1 MPIIGATELQPVN
14 ILGSYVQG
22 LEAGRANQLARAQQA
37 AEARKAQREAELQN
51 YLQSADLTQPQAR
64 NQLLQFGPAGA
75 EMAQRLAT
83 IGAQTA
89 QQGASEAAREK
100 SLLETDTMRKQQSR
114 TQLSEA
120 IQLVTA
126 ASEKTY
132 PQIYQQAVEKYGEE
146 ELNKLG
152 LTPQYNSELL
162 GSLGQSLITNK
173 ERVDQSLRAREARAA
188 EGRLYA
194 DQARAQLDAR
204 RVDLEAQRLELDRFK
219 ASPEYR
225 EVTIDSKTRAARE
238 KVFPNANAAFRSAT
252 NDIDRLIQDLK
263 TLEAHPGLASITG
276 GIEGRTPSVRKEST
290 AAQALLDKILAKGQF
305 RSLQALRDA
314 SPTGGAV
321 GNVSDK
327 EGQALRD
334 SFGALSQTQQDE
346 DFREQIRA
354 TIGDLEFSK
363 RNITAAIE
371 DEYAYRGFKAP
382 TKGADTPA
390 LPSAPAGKGK
400 TAGGTSYQIIE
411 D

>member
-1 MPIIGATELQPVN
+1 M
-14 ILGSYVQG
+14 
-22 LEAGRANQLARAQQA
+22 GRANQLARAQQA

-64 NQLLQFGPAGA
+64 NRLLQFGPAGA
-75 EMAQRLAT
+75 EIAQRLAT
-83 IGAQTA
+83 IGAQEA
-89 QQGASEAAREK
+89 QQAASEASAKK
-100 SLLETDTMRKQQSR
+100 SLLDIDTQKR
-114 TQLSEA
+114 TSARQLTEQA

-126 ASEKTY
+126 ATPETY
-132 PQIYQQAVEKYGEE
+132 PRLYQQAINTYGAEE
-146 ELNKLG
+146 IGKLG
-152 LTPQYNSELL
+152 LKPQYDQDLL
-162 GSLGQSLITNK
+162 GSLGQSLINTK
-173 ERVDQSLRAREARAA
+173 DRLDQQLRAREARAA

-194 DQARAQLDAR
+194 DQARARLDAR

-238 KVFPNANAAFRSAT
+238 KAFPSANAAFRSAT

-263 TLEAHPGLASITG
+263 TLETHPGLASITG

-371 DEYAYRGFKAP
+371 DEYAYRGFEAASDKPPSKLSPEDQQALDWANANPNDPRAAKIKAAL
-382 TKGADTPA
+382 GA
-390 LPSAPAGKGK
+390 K
-400 TAGGTSYQIIE
+400 
-411 D
+411 